1 MRDNYL
7 EEYYSFLRFPSV
19 STDDKHKEE
28 LVGCANW
35 LVNKLNRIGLQAQL
49 VPTKRHPI
57 VWARNEH
64 RPGRPTVMIYG
75 HYDVQ
80 PPDPLELWD
89 SPPFEPVLK
98 NGYVFAR
105 GSTDNKGQILA
116 HILGIQE
123 TIEEHRELPVNLH
136 LVIEGEEEIGSANLG
151 PFLSQN
157 REALKCDVAVISDT
171 GMIARGMPTLSYGLR
186 GVTALELKV
195 TGPKM
200 DLHSGVFGG
209 AVANPIT
216 ALAQLLAT
224 LHDRDGR
231 VAIAGFYDRVKPLE
245 DWEREAWRKLPV
257 DGDKLIREETGVP
270 ELFGEAGY
278 NSVERIWARPTAE
291 INGIGGGY
299 QGQGTKTVIASHAF
313 AKLTFRLVP
322 DQKGEEILELAKT
335 HLEKNLPKG
344 VTMEVTMGHSG
355 PWYLTDPHSAMGEA
369 AQRALR
375 KAFNRDAA
383 LIREG
388 GSIPIV
394 SEFREILGVETLL
407 MGLALPD
414 CRAHSPNENFPLEN
428 FEGGI
433 RLNKA
438 ILQELAR
445 RFVAQ
450 TLVPAHPLNRLWT
463 DSPSG
468 EHRRTCR
475 NACATWLR
483 QLLGHVFA
491 RQRTHGHWRLRAAA
505 CGQIC
510 RNGPT
515 LGAVLRGT
523 LRATYASRRVVR
535 HENKKTFESDPI
547 RLRVAYSKTPDEEND
562 THSNANCFAEIK
574 EGFADS
580 IPDAEEQIKA

>member
-7 EEYYSFLRFPSV
+7 EDYYSFLRFPSV
-19 STDDKHKEE
+19 STDDQYKIKLED
-28 LVGCANW
+28 CARW
-35 LVNKLNRIGLQAQL
+35 LVNKLTAIGLETQL
-49 VPTKRHPI
+49 VPTKGHPI
-57 VWARNEH
+57 VWARNKH
-64 RPGRPTVMIYG
+64 IAGRRKVLIYG

-105 GSTDNKGQILA
+105 GATDNKGQILA
-116 HILGIQE
+116 HVLGIQE
-123 TIEEHRELPVNLH
+123 TIEQNGDLPVNLH
-136 LVIEGEEEIGSANLG
+136 LVIEGEEEIGSGNLG
-151 PFLSQN
+151 PFLEEN
-157 REALKCDVAVISDT
+157 RDALKSDVAVVSDT
-171 GMIARGMPTLSYGLR
+171 GMIEKGVPTLSYGLR
-186 GVTALELKV
+186 GVTALEIKV

-200 DLHSGVFGG
+200 DLHSGIFGG
-209 AVANPIT
+209 AVQNPIT

-224 LHDRDGR
+224 LHDREGR

-245 DWEREAWRKLPV
+245 KWEREAWRKLPV

-278 NSVERIWARPTAE
+278 NSLERVWARPTAE

-299 QGQGTKTVIASHAF
+299 QGRGTKTVIASHAM

-322 DQKGEEILELAKT
+322 DQEGDEILKLARA

-344 VTMEVTMGHSG
+344 VTMEITDGHSG
-355 PWYLTDPHSAMGEA
+355 PWYITDPNSTIGKA

-375 KAFNRDAA
+375 KAFDRDPA

-394 SEFREILGVETLL
+394 SQFRGILGIETLL

-438 ILQELAR
+438 ILQELA
-445 RFVAQ
+445 
-450 TLVPAHPLNRLWT
+450 
-463 DSPSG
+463 
-468 EHRRTCR
+468 
-475 NACATWLR
+475 
-483 QLLGHVFA
+483 
-491 RQRTHGHWRLRAAA
+491 
-505 CGQIC
+505 
-510 RNGPT
+510 
-515 LGAVLRGT
+515 
-523 LRATYASRRVVR
+523 
-535 HENKKTFESDPI
+535 
-547 RLRVAYSKTPDEEND
+547 
-562 THSNANCFAEIK
+562 
-574 EGFADS
+574 
-580 IPDAEEQIKA
+580 

>member
-7 EEYYSFLRFPSV
+7 EDYYSFLRFPSV
-19 STDDKHKEE
+19 STDDHYKKKLED
-28 LVGCANW
+28 CARW
-35 LVNKLNRIGLQAQL
+35 LVNKLTAIGLETQL
-49 VPTKRHPI
+49 VPTKGHPI
-57 VWARNEH
+57 VWARNKH
-64 RPGRPTVMIYG
+64 IAGRRTVLIYG

-80 PPDPLELWD
+80 PPDPLALWD

-105 GSTDNKGQILA
+105 GATDNKGQILA

-123 TIEEHRELPVNLH
+123 TMEQDRDLPVNLH
-136 LVIEGEEEIGSANLG
+136 LVIEGEEEIGSGNLG
-151 PFLSQN
+151 PFLNKN
-157 REALKCDVAVISDT
+157 RDALKSDVAVVSDT
-171 GMIARGMPTLSYGLR
+171 GMIEKGVPTLSYGLR
-186 GVTALELKV
+186 GVTALEIKV

-200 DLHSGVFGG
+200 DLHSGIFGG

-224 LHDRDGR
+224 LHDREGR

-245 DWEREAWRKLPV
+245 KWEREAWRSLPV
-257 DGDKLIREETGVP
+257 DGDKLILKETGVP

-278 NSVERIWARPTAE
+278 NSLERVWARPTAE

-299 QGQGTKTVIASHAF
+299 QGQGTKTVIASHAM

-322 DQKGEEILELAKT
+322 DQEGDEILKLARA
-335 HLEKNLPKG
+335 HLQKNLPKG
-344 VTMEVTMGHSG
+344 VTMEITDGHSG
-355 PWYLTDPHSAMGEA
+355 PWYLTDPNSTIGKA

-375 KAFNRDAA
+375 KAFDRDPA

-394 SEFREILGVETLL
+394 SQFRGILGIETLL

-445 RFVAQ
+445 
-450 TLVPAHPLNRLWT
+450 
-463 DSPSG
+463 
-468 EHRRTCR
+468 
-475 NACATWLR
+475 
-483 QLLGHVFA
+483 
-491 RQRTHGHWRLRAAA
+491 
-505 CGQIC
+505 
-510 RNGPT
+510 
-515 LGAVLRGT
+515 
-523 LRATYASRRVVR
+523 
-535 HENKKTFESDPI
+535 
-547 RLRVAYSKTPDEEND
+547 
-562 THSNANCFAEIK
+562 
-574 EGFADS
+574 
-580 IPDAEEQIKA
+580 

>member
-1 MRDNYL
+1 MRENYL
-7 EEYYSFLRFPSV
+7 EDYFSFLRFPSV
-19 STDDKHKEE
+19 STDNQFASNVRE
-28 LVGCANW
+28 CAQW
-35 LVNKLNRIGLQAQL
+35 VSQKLAAIGLESKV
-49 VPTKRHPI
+49 VPTAGHPI
-57 VWARNEH
+57 VWARNKH
-64 RPGRPTVMIYG
+64 QAGRCTVLIYG

-80 PPDPLELWD
+80 PPDPLDLWD

-98 NGYVFAR
+98 DGYVFAR
-105 GSTDNKGQILA
+105 GATDNKGQILS

-123 TIEEHRELPVNLH
+123 TIEQNRELPVNVH

-151 PFLSQN
+151 PFFSQN
-157 REALKCDVAVISDT
+157 REALKSDVAVVSDT
-171 GMIARGMPTLSYGLR
+171 GMITRGVPTLTYGLR
-186 GVTALELKV
+186 GVTALEVKV

-224 LHDRDGR
+224 LHDREGR

-245 DWEREAWRKLPV
+245 NWEREAWLKLPI
-257 DGDKLIREETGVP
+257 DGDNLVREETGVP

-299 QGQGTKTVIASHAF
+299 QGKGTKTVIASHAM

-322 DQKGEEILELAKT
+322 EQEGDEILKLAKA
-335 HLEKNLPKG
+335 HLRKDLPKG
-344 VTMEVTMGHSG
+344 VTLEIIDGHSG
-355 PWYLTDPHSAMGEA
+355 PWYLTDPHSPIGEA

-375 KAFNRDAA
+375 KAFNAEVA

-394 SEFREILGVETLL
+394 SQFRSILGVETLL

-428 FEGGI
+428 LEGGI

-438 ILQELAR
+438 ILHELAR
-445 RFVAQ
+445 
-450 TLVPAHPLNRLWT
+450 
-463 DSPSG
+463 
-468 EHRRTCR
+468 
-475 NACATWLR
+475 
-483 QLLGHVFA
+483 
-491 RQRTHGHWRLRAAA
+491 
-505 CGQIC
+505 
-510 RNGPT
+510 
-515 LGAVLRGT
+515 
-523 LRATYASRRVVR
+523 
-535 HENKKTFESDPI
+535 
-547 RLRVAYSKTPDEEND
+547 
-562 THSNANCFAEIK
+562 
-574 EGFADS
+574 
-580 IPDAEEQIKA
+580 